1 MASHVHLYKH
11 TYGPYASCFVT
22 GGIHI
27 RGVILAAGA
36 GERARPLTEVL
47 PKALLYAAGKT
58 LLDWSLHDLRHAGVQ
73 DITAAVGF
81 MASMVEDHIN
91 SETQEK
97 GYDQSPTIVDVQDY
111 EIGPLRTALTAFES
125 FSDEE
130 FIVTPVD
137 AVVGTEVIK
146 GMLNKHKETR
156 QMILAVDFTANSGT
170 LVHADKDGLIVRLG
184 NSTPSGASSVGRSAM
199 LLIAHRS
206 IVEYCKS
213 ALSRGES
220 RLVPVLNQMIDDGIP
235 ILSYDI
241 RSKWFDIDTLHDLL
255 LLNLY
260 LLESRAMRDIAGCIY
275 VPKGDLMEIGDKLVL
290 RDSDV
295 VVNKNVL
302 VKGPVLLLPGCA
314 IEQGCSIGPNVT
326 VGPYA
331 RISERCELAN
341 TIVYSKSLLSAHCRV
356 HDAIV
361 YGSEIYSEEM

>member
-1 MASHVHLYKH
+1 
-11 TYGPYASCFVT
+11 
-22 GGIHI
+22 
-27 RGVILAAGA
+27 VILAAGA
-36 GERARPLTEVL
+36 GERARPITEVL

-58 LLDWSLHDLRHAGVQ
+58 LLDWSLQDLRHAGVQ
-73 DITAAVGF
+73 DITVAVGHL
-81 MASMVEDHIN
+81 ASMVEDHMN

-97 GYDQSPTIVDVQDY
+97 GYDQNPTIVDVQDY
-111 EIGPLRTALTAFES
+111 EIGPLRTVLTAIES
-125 FSDEE
+125 FSDEK

-137 AVVGTEVIK
+137 AVVGTEVIV
-146 GMLNKHKETR
+146 GMLNKHDETG

-170 LVHADKDGLIVRLG
+170 LVHADKDGRIVRLG
-184 NSTPSGASSVGRSAM
+184 DSAPRGVSSVGRSAM

-206 IVEYCKS
+206 IVDYCKS

-235 ILSYDI
+235 ILSYDV

-255 LLNLY
+255 SLNLH
-260 LLESRAMRDIAGCIY
+260 LLESRSKSDVAGCIY
-275 VPKGDLMEIGDKLVL
+275 VPSGDLMEIGDKLVL

-295 VVNKNVL
+295 TLNKNVL

-326 VGPYA
+326 VGPYT
-331 RISERCELAN
+331 RISERCELVNA
-341 TIVYSKSLLSAHCRV
+341 IVHSRSILSANCRV

-361 YGSEIYSEEM
+361 YGSEIFSEEMY